1 MCSVKACGVQHLM
14 RAVLEV
20 FSGTALFALGC
31 TALGYDGRCVGPRSQ
46 HRHLTV
52 GGHFPYD
59 STVRDST
66 NPGDFFGTVQVQL
79 QEYRPD
85 TVLGLFVVFADVPPD
100 GGRLRGHV
108 LSAHLEDRI
117 GVLEDLGTTPG
128 GIDSFF
134 GSPPAAIRDKALLDR
149 ARAAFLNGSASVVLQ
164 TDLPGYEDLR
174 SPLRLTDVLDWS
186 WYRCD

>member
-1 MCSVKACGVQHLM
+1 
-14 RAVLEV
+14 
-20 FSGTALFALGC
+20 
-31 TALGYDGRCVGPRSQ
+31 Y
-46 HRHLTV
+46 
-52 GGHFPYD
+52 

-66 NPGDFFGTVQVQL
+66 NPGDTVGTAQVQL
-79 QEYRPD
+79 MESRPD
-85 TVLGLFVVFADVPPD
+85 TVLGFFVVIADVPPD
-100 GGRLRGHV
+100 GGQLREHV

-149 ARAAFLNGSASVVLQ
+149 VRAAFLTGSASVVLQ

-186 WYRCD
+186 WFRSD